1 MRWVSDER
9 LLVRSLELM
18 FSQTVSALISSA
30 IAGLILI
37 YTFWPLANV
46 NFLILWGLS
55 FSAVGGYRIYLKAAF
70 SCAEPNNKNC
80 TSWYI
85 KLGASICVT
94 GVLWGIFL
102 IYLSSFAVGVSA
114 AILIGNFA
122 FLLAGSVTAYAIS
135 LPIFL
140 LFSAPVVA
148 PALVD
153 LLLSM
158 DQGRWMLAAV
168 CAGWYLFMVSTARR
182 FGDFAIRS
190 LGFEYENKELV
201 EELEEQN
208 RRAEVLAQE
217 LMVLSNTDSLTGLY
231 NRRYFDECIEAEM
244 SRVHRTNGALSLL
257 LCDVDFFKIYNDT
270 LGHVE
275 GDRCLKKVSDIL
287 LASAREGTDVVA
299 RYGGEEFA
307 IVLANTELA
316 QARVF
321 ADRLRKSVENH
332 AISHPNSSVSKHL
345 TISIGLT
352 TLLDIESET
361 ASHLVERADRA
372 LYRAKECGRNQVQ
385 VETTN

>member
-18 FSQTVSALISSA
+18 FSQTVSALVSSA
-30 IAGLILI
+30 IAGLVLI
-37 YTFWPLANV
+37 YTFWPYANS
-46 NFLILWGLS
+46 NYLLLWSGCFLV
-55 FSAVGGYRIYLKAAF
+55 VGIYRISLKAAF
-70 SCAEPNNKNC
+70 TRAEPDNKNC
-80 TSWYI
+80 VSWYI
-85 KLGASICVT
+85 KLGLSIFVT
-94 GVLWGIFL
+94 GVLWGVFL
-102 IYLSSFAVGVSA
+102 IYLSSFADGVSA
-114 AILIGNFA
+114 AILMANFA

-140 LFSAPVVA
+140 LFSSPVVI
-148 PALVD
+148 PAVIDLVA
-153 LLLSM
+153 SM
-158 DQGRWMLAAV
+158 DQSRWMLAAV
-168 CAGWYLFMVSTARR
+168 SLGWYLFMVSTARR
-182 FGDFAIRS
+182 FGEFAMRS
-190 LGFEYENKELV
+190 LGYEYENRELV
-201 EELEEQN
+201 GELEEQN

-307 IVLANTELA
+307 IVLANTELG

-321 ADRLRKSVENH
+321 AERLRKSVENH
-332 AISHPNSSVSKHL
+332 AISHPNSSVSDYL
-345 TISIGLT
+345 TISVGLT
-352 TLLDIESET
+352 TLLDAESET
-361 ASHLVERADRA
+361 ASHLVERADKA

-385 VETTN
+385 VETSN